1 MNLVLYLLAVLIWGS
16 TWLGIKFQV
25 ASAVPAPVSVCWR
38 FLLASAILFGW
49 SLLTRRSMRFSRRD
63 HVLILI
69 LGLFTFSVNY
79 VCFYEAERSLASGL
93 VALVFSL
100 LPVFNMIN
108 GVVFLRRYP
117 EPRVVLG
124 AAVGIAGIVV
134 VFWPDIV
141 GFNPHS
147 TGSLG
152 LLLSVLGTIS
162 ASFGNMA
169 MARIQRSGLPVIQ
182 TNAIGMAYGAISI
195 GIYSW
200 LSGAHFS
207 FDPSPSYVMSLG
219 YLAIFGTVVAFGAYI
234 TLLGRIGPDRAAY
247 AAVLFPI
254 VALALSTLFEGYVW
268 SSRSIVGA
276 ILILV
281 GNVLVLARGRL
292 PQATKPSSAE
302 AC

>member
-1 MNLVLYLLAVLIWGS
+1 MNLLLYLIAVLIWGS

-25 ASAVPAPVSVCWR
+25 ASTVPAPVSVCWR
-38 FLLASAILFGW
+38 FFLASAILFGW
-49 SLLTRRSMRFSRRD
+49 SWLSRRSMRFSRRE
-63 HVLILI
+63 HLMILV
-69 LGLFTFSVNY
+69 LGLFTFCFNY

-93 VALVFSL
+93 VALIFSL

-108 GVVFLRRYP
+108 EVVFFRRYP
-117 EPRVVLG
+117 EPRVMLG
-124 AAVGIAGIVV
+124 AAVGIAGVVV

-141 GFNPHS
+141 GFDPHS

-152 LLLSVLGTIS
+152 LLLSLFGTIS
-162 ASFGNMA
+162 ASIGNMT

-182 TNAIGMAYGAISI
+182 TNAIGMAYGAIAI
-195 GIYSW
+195 AVYAW
-200 LSGAHFS
+200 FTGAHFS
-207 FDPSPSYVMSLG
+207 FDPSPSYVLSLG

-268 SSRSIVGA
+268 TTRSIVGA
-276 ILILV
+276 VLILA
-281 GNVLVLARGRL
+281 GNVLVLAKGRL
-292 PQATKPSSAE
+292 PQPVKPSSAS
-302 AC
+302 A

>member
-1 MNLVLYLLAVLIWGS
+1 MNLALYLLAVLIWGS

-38 FLLASAILFGW
+38 FLLASGILFGW
-49 SLLTRRSMRFSRRD
+49 SLLRGRSMRFSRRD
-63 HVLILI
+63 HVLILV
-69 LGLFTFSVNY
+69 LGLFTFCFNY

-124 AAVGIAGIVV
+124 ATVGIAGIVV

-141 GFNPHS
+141 GFDPHS

-182 TNAIGMAYGAISI
+182 TNAIGMAYGAIAI

-200 LSGAHFS
+200 LSGARFS
-207 FDPSPSYVMSLG
+207 FDPSPGYVLSLG

-268 SSRSIVGA
+268 SGRAIIGA
-276 ILILV
+276 ILILA
-281 GNVLVLARGRL
+281 GNVLVLAKGRL

-302 AC
+302 A